1 MQFLITVPY
10 LMTNPTLTLPPTLH
24 PTLPHIKFP
33 IGDGKKKITLLVAL
47 DSCARV
53 NLGDLDFHKAMVE

>member
-1 MQFLITVPY
+1 MHFLVTVPC
-10 LMTNPTLTLPPTLH
+10 LIANLTLKLPLTLH
-24 PTLPHIKFP
+24 PPLPHIKFP